1 MLPLLGLVGG
11 LLGSGA
17 SLAGS
22 SALLGTVSALGSAA
36 TAASGLTAA
45 EAALLGAGAGMVLSS
60 SCHDVDDEPDYPQ
73 YYQQQPRIV
82 GYRRLPD
89 GSEVPIIQ

>member
-11 LLGSGA
+11 LLSSGA
-17 SLAGS
+17 GLAGGS
-22 SALLGTVSALGSAA
+22 VILGTATALGSAA
-36 TAASGLTAA
+36 TAAGGLTAA
-45 EAALLGAGAGMVLSS
+45 EAALLGAGAGLVLGGR
-60 SCHDVDDEPDYPQ
+60 HQEGEDPEYRQQ
-73 YYQQQPRIV
+73 YQPQPRIV

>member
-1 MLPLLGLVGG
+1 MLPLIGLVGG
-11 LLGSGA
+11 LLSGGA

-22 SALLGTVSALGSAA
+22 ALMGTATALGGAA

-60 SCHDVDDEPDYPQ
+60 RSQGGEEPEYRQ
-73 YYQQQPRIV
+73 QYQQQPRIV
-82 GYRRLPD
+82 GYRRLTD

>member
-11 LLGSGA
+11 LISSGA
-17 SLAGS
+17 GLAAGT
-22 SALLGTVSALGSAA
+22 ATALGTAA
-36 TAASGLTAA
+36 TAAGGLTAA
-45 EAALLGAGAGMVLSS
+45 EAAMLGAGAGMVLSGRS
-60 SCHDVDDEPDYPQ
+60 RQVEKPEDRQ
-73 YYQQQPRIV
+73 QYQQQPRIV